1 MHGKTIS
8 QIYFYVISAISL
20 IFIII
25 GVYNAVTFMVNVSQ
39 FEKYPLNFGGEDRC
53 SYITMP
59 QPVVDPKSQASISK
73 EEQKKQNEMC
83 LSQLELERKQHKVN
97 DIKNA
102 ITFTLLGVILFSI
115 HFPIALKRSK
125 N

>member
-8 QIYFYVISAISL
+8 QLYFYLISALSL

-25 GVYNAVTFMVNVSQ
+25 GIYNAVTFGVNMSQ
-39 FEKYPLNFGGEDRC
+39 FEKYPLQFGGDDRC
-53 SYITMP
+53 AYNMP
-59 QPVVDPKSQASISK
+59 HPPGVDPKTQVSP
-73 EEQKKQNEMC
+73 EDQKKQNEIC
-83 LSQLELERKQHKVN
+83 LNQLELERKQHKVN

-102 ITFTLLGVILFSI
+102 ITFTLIGIILFSI
-115 HFPIALKRSK
+115 HFPTALKRSK